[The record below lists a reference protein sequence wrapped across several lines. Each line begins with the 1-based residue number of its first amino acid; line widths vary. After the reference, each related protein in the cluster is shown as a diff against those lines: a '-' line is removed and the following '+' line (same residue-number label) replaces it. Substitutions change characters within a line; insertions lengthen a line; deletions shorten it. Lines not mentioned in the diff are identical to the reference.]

1 LSDMAELL
9 RIERECFTIEA
20 FKSEQLLLL
29 LTDSETVTLVA
40 RVEDEVAGFVIGVVK
55 DQGLAKAGHV
65 LTLDV
70 APKHWRKG
78 LGMKMLEE
86 IEKIFL
92 KMGAEI
98 SYLEVRKDN
107 KAARRLYRKQ
117 GYTEMRCLNHY
128 YSKGIHG
135 FRLMKHL
142 KV

>member
-1 LSDMAELL
+1 MSDMAELL

-20 FKSEQLLLL
+20 FKREQILLL
-29 LTDSETVTLVA
+29 LTDSKTVTFVA
-40 RVEDEVAGFVIGVVK
+40 KVEGDVAGFVIGVIK
-55 DQGLAKAGHV
+55 DQGVTKTGHV

-70 APKHWRKG
+70 APKYWRKG
-78 LGMKMLEE
+78 LGMKMLKE

-98 SYLEVRKDN
+98 SYLEVKKDN

-117 GYTEMRCLNHY
+117 GYTEIRCLNHY

-142 KV
+142 F